1 MCNKLQTEASAGGK
15 QEMRRNSAYRGQHV
29 IHDPPAAVVEAIT
42 PPHCRSV
49 LQLTYLTLVVREV
62 WFGCRPSRE
71 EERRLRELQLQLR
84 SVPLALPRRRLV
96 PHVCRN

>member
-42 PPHCRSV
+42 PH
-49 LQLTYLTLVVREV
+49 TA
-62 WFGCRPSRE
+62 
-71 EERRLRELQLQLR
+71 
-84 SVPLALPRRRLV
+84 ALCCSLPI
-96 PHVCRN
+96 